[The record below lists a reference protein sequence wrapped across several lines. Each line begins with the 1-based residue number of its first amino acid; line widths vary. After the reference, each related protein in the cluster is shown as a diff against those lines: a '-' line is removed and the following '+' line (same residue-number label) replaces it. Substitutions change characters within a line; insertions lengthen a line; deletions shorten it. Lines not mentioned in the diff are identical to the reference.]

1 MKTRAGGLHA
11 GTYISRATARPSA
24 PSPEADMLIADLKRI
39 QAEMQT
45 DSAELKR
52 RLQEVRVILL
62 RPSVN

>member
-1 MKTRAGGLHA
+1 MHPRPR
-11 GTYISRATARPSA
+11 TYISRATARPSA

-52 RLQEVRVILL
+52 RLQEVRVILPHS
-62 RPSVN
+62 RPSVNMTG